1 MTKKDDANRAF
12 SRFAPFIRNYIY
24 RCDWS
29 ELRRVQIEAATCIFD
44 DTCNLLISSQTAS
57 GKTEAAF
64 FPILSL
70 MEKED
75 GSCRYYDADTRY
87 CQIQSVK
94 PKQCRDFPF
103 HWKFKG
109 WEKLCA
115 GGARLVE
122 LQKKKKNN
130 NQKSEQE
137 I

>member
-1 MTKKDDANRAF
+1 MTEPDHNELDLSQFQCLCCGTCCRWEGPVRVTDEELKQIAEYLGI
-12 SRFAPFIRNYIY
+12 PLQEFI
-24 RCDWS
+24 DKHTV
-29 ELRRVQIEAATCIFD
+29 LTPDRR
-44 DTCNLLISSQTAS
+44 S
-57 GKTEAAF
+57 
-64 FPILSL
+64 LSL

-109 WEKLCA
+109 CEKLCA